1 MQERNIKKRLIQ
13 IQQVKD
19 KCDYEANGL
28 VKGVRCDVV
37 SIKGNWGKIPS
48 GLICLQE
55 DIRNKNTW
63 LKMLGIFMFSDNH
76 NLLYLSFV
84 YRFLYLKISFLL
96 LIYIQFVPNHII
108 AIKIT
113 ITKLIK

>member
-48 GLICLQE
+48 GLICL
-55 DIRNKNTW
+55 
-63 LKMLGIFMFSDNH
+63 
-76 NLLYLSFV
+76 
-84 YRFLYLKISFLL
+84 
-96 LIYIQFVPNHII
+96 
-108 AIKIT
+108 
-113 ITKLIK
+113 